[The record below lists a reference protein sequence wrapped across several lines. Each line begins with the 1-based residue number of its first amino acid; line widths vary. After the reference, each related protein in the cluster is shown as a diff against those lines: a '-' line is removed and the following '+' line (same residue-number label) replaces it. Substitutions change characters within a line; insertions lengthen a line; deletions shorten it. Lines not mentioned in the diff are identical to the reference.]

1 MRAQGVTG
9 PSSSKESYAFHSLVE
24 GINFRLLQYEG
35 PTYFH
40 TGIWAQKHRP
50 ILPQRVVYS
59 KLLLDA
65 NKSETCLPVIQA
77 AHWVQHLVKKN
88 TCFAVFD

>member
-1 MRAQGVTG
+1 MKVLRTSMRA
-9 PSSSKESYAFHSLVE
+9 L
-24 GINFRLLQYEG
+24 
-35 PTYFH
+35 
-40 TGIWAQKHRP
+40 WAQKHRP
-50 ILPQRVVYS
+50 ILPQRVVYG

-88 TCFAVFD
+88 TCFAVLD